1 MTGPKNT
8 YVESASARLPV
19 PDPTELT
26 TQALLREIGALKELF
41 DTRFSAI
48 HETIRLIQVSVDHRG
63 EAVRQEV
70 GHLDTLFNEKF
81 IRIQTQINERDIQTD
96 KASRDVKSAVD
107 AAFAAAKEAVG
118 EQNKSNALSI
128 TKSEAATTKQIDGI
142 FELARTNTKASDDKF
157 SDIKDRLT
165 TIESHSKGVGDGL
178 GWMIGTGGVVVGIV
192 SIVVSVLLHF
202 K

>member
-1 MTGPKNT
+1 MSSPKST
-8 YVESASARLPV
+8 YVETASARLPV

-26 TQALLREIGALKELF
+26 TQALFREI
-41 DTRFSAI
+41 T
-48 HETIRLIQVSVDHRG
+48 
-63 EAVRQEV
+63 
-70 GHLDTLFNEKF
+70 HLDSLFSERF
-81 IRIQTQINERDIQTD
+81 LRIQTQINERDVQTD

-128 TKSEAATTKQIDGI
+128 NKSEAATTKQIEGI
-142 FELARTNTKASDDKF
+142 FELVRTNTKGADDKI

-178 GWMIGTGGVVVGIV
+178 GWIIGAGGVIV
-192 SIVVSVLLHF
+192 AVVSVVVSILLHIT